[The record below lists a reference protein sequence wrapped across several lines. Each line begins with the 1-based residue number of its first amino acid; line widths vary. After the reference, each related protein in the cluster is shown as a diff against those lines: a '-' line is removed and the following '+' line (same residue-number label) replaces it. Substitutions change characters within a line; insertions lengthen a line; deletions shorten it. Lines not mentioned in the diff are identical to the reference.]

1 MKRLLFFILIFSILS
16 ILFTGC
22 PPVLPIA
29 PTNLTITGHT
39 INSVSLMWMDNST
52 KETGFKIYRKVD
64 GGSFSL
70 FQTVAANTTTWTNT
84 GLNTGHT
91 YYYHVTA
98 YNDKGESA
106 PTNNVDYYP
115 YSIVIQ
121 DNFESYTV
129 GNYAN
134 TIPWVTYT
142 KTGSS
147 YSRISS
153 NGKTGK
159 GLYFYDP
166 VYGDY
171 AMLEKYWGGLN
182 KGQIEFDVKVLSGST
197 GFGVRTYPLFSSP
210 YFSVWDP
217 GTGLGFY
224 AYEGTFTKLRNF
236 TFGVWYHVRMVFD
249 LTTTSYTVFIDG
261 VNEGSFN
268 TTSNNTTGIQIL
280 CFSDAEGFIYFDNLV
295 VKNFGT
301 YTPAPPKSDSSTNNF
316 TGAIK

>member
-1 MKRLLFFILIFSILS
+1 MKRLLFFILIFGILS

-22 PPVLPIA
+22 PVVLPIA

-52 KETGFKIYRKVD
+52 KETGFKIYRKID
-64 GGSFSL
+64 GGAFSL

-84 GLNTGHT
+84 GLNSGHT
-91 YYYHVTA
+91 YYYQVTA

-106 PTNNVDYYP
+106 PSNNVDYYP

-121 DNFESYTV
+121 DDFESYTV

-134 TIPWVTYT
+134 VIPWATYT
-142 KTGSS
+142 KIGSS
-147 YSRISS
+147 YMRITS

-159 GLYFYDP
+159 GLYVYDP
-166 VYGDY
+166 VDSDY
-171 AMLEKYWGGLN
+171 VYIDKFWSGLS
-182 KGQIEFDVKVLSGST
+182 KGSVEFDVKVLTGST
-197 GFGVRTYPLFSSP
+197 GFGVRYYPQFATP
-210 YFSVWDP
+210 YFAVYNP
-217 GTGLGFY
+217 GSGLAFY
-224 AYEGTFTKLRNF
+224 AYEGDFTKLRDFSFN
-236 TFGVWYHVRMVFD
+236 TWYHVRMVFD

-268 TTSNNTTGIQIL
+268 TTNTNTTGIRIIG
-280 CFSDAEGFIYFDNLV
+280 FSDTKGYIYFDNFV

-301 YTPAPPKSDSSTNNF
+301 YTPAPISEALNNFSTDSSE
-316 TGAIK
+316 